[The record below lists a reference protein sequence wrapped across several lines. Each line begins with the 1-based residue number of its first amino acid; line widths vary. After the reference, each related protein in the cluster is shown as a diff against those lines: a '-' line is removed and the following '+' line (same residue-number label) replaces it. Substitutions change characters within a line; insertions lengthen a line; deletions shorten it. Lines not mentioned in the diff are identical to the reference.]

1 MIGSTQHVH
10 TRHMCSLGA
19 TFAAASRADWRV
31 RRRVTRGAGG
41 AASSPAEAG
50 CFTCRRT
57 LFADGAGSWAPACR
71 FGCVAPVVPV
81 SPIVGWATLANKEGW
96 SSLSRGSLAAT
107 SLTQSGSSAASGIED
122 INAERRGPPDDVR
135 GTPAGITLTA
145 RGRDEPFV
153 LGRFADVSWSS
164 RSVPPA
170 AGTSRERRSSR
181 STRLKPS
188 ATPAE
193 LAGSLRRGA
202 ASAARGR
209 GAAWLATRPAAPAAP
224 PNAPKSSPPASPRR

>member
-31 RRRVTRGAGG
+31 RRRVTRGLGG
-41 AASSPAEAG
+41 APS
-50 CFTCRRT
+50 CRRT

-81 SPIVGWATLANKEGW
+81 SSIVGWATLANKEGW
-96 SSLSRGSLAAT
+96 SSLCRGSLAAT

-122 INAERRGPPDDVR
+122 RNAERRGPPDDTVR
-135 GTPAGITLTA
+135 GTPAGIRLTA
-145 RGRDEPFV
+145 RGRDEPLV

-164 RSVPPA
+164 RSVPPV
-170 AGTSRERRSSR
+170 AGTSRERRSLR

-193 LAGSLRRGA
+193 LTGSLRRGA